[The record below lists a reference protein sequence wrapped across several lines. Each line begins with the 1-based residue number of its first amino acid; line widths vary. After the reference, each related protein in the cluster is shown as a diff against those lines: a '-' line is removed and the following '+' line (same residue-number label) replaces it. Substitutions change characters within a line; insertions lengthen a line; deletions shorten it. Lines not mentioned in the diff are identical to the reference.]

1 MYPHKILIYYSLNK
15 KLIYLNIYKLN
26 ISNTCTFK
34 MGIKNLNRYLRDNC
48 PESIRCI
55 NIAELSGKR
64 IVVDISIYLYK
75 YEAENTLLEN
85 IYVMLSIFR
94 YYNVIPIFIFDG
106 KPPTEKKALLQKR
119 KDDRKS
125 AQEEYDK
132 LAKQLETK
140 EDNDCERQDIVAA
153 MDQLKKQIVQINKD
167 KIESVKALIRA
178 YGATYYDAPGE
189 ADELCALLVIKKKV
203 WACLSED
210 MDLFVYGCTRV
221 LRYFSLIGHTAVLYY
236 TKGILDE
243 IKMTQ
248 TEFKEVCI
256 LSGTDYNINANG
268 NSDKVNLRQTIKY
281 FQKYKETNN
290 IGFYNWLIKTTNYIT
305 DLELLNKINNMF
317 NLECDHDKLNTFK
330 NIKIA
335 NGPIKQDEI
344 ENIMKN
350 EDFIFC
356 K

>member
-1 MYPHKILIYYSLNK
+1 
-15 KLIYLNIYKLN
+15 
-26 ISNTCTFK
+26 
-34 MGIKNLNRYLRDNC
+34 MGIRNLNRYLRDNC

-55 NIAELSGKR
+55 NISELSGKK

-75 YEAENTLLEN
+75 YEAENVLLEN

-94 YYNVIPIFIFDG
+94 YYNIIPIFIFDG
-106 KPPTEKKALLQKR
+106 KPPPEKKAFLQKR
-119 KDDRKS
+119 REDKEA

-132 LAKQLETK
+132 LKIQLESK
-140 EDNDCERQDIVAA
+140 QEDDDKQDIIAA
-153 MDQLKKQIVQINKD
+153 MVQLKKHFVKINKD

-221 LRYFSLIGHTAVLYY
+221 LRYFSLIAHTVVLYY
-236 TKGILDE
+236 TKGIYNELN
-243 IKMTQ
+243 MTQ
-248 TEFKEVCI
+248 KEFKEICV

-268 NSDKVNLRQTIKY
+268 NNDIVSLRLIIKH
-281 FQKYKETNN
+281 FKKFKDSKETN
-290 IGFYNWLIKTTNYIT
+290 FYNWLINNTEYIN
-305 DLELLNKINNMF
+305 DIELLNKINNMF
-317 NLECDHDKLNTFK
+317 NLECDHNKLEIFK
-330 NIKIA
+330 NIKVV
-335 NGPIKQDEI
+335 NEPIRQDDI
-344 ENIMKN
+344 ENIMKE

-356 K
+356 KNKYN